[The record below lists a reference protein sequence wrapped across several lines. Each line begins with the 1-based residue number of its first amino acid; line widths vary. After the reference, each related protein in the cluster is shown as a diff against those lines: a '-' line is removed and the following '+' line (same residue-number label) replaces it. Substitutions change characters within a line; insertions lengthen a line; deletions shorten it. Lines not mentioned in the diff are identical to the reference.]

1 MAALKKNDIIN
12 VFRNG
17 PMVGELRL
25 GMITHKIMKK
35 SPFRMAG
42 EPGIEQ
48 HPVGSLESD
57 VELRFNGVKV
67 KNAFQTQDIDKIL
80 DAIAQKGDQ
89 RPFRTKHR
97 KKADRQY
104 YNIGQL
110 EKTTEFGGQG
120 GGKES
125 DPHEV
130 MTAALILK
138 YGGRG
143 INAVPAND
151 YSSFNNAKTSVEK
164 LKSAAGRVVGS
175 KPKEVSAFH
184 VGKLQAYAQAVS
196 AANGFL
202 SRKESGSSV
211 KAVYQTGSKWQ
222 TILQR
227 EGLRITNHK
236 FMMNKDYN
244 SSDLIVE
251 LEATEAKRYVGISL
265 KKKGAGKA
273 AADPTVIN
281 KTVMGADGLVTMLV
295 RTKGSGINL
304 GSIVDQKFKAIYR
317 ARSQFFFDV
326 IEDYL
331 SAKDPKVQ
339 KRYMTRFGIHQKKNS
354 VLESGSKTKRDETQ
368 QEAIERFLYEKPG
381 GLQTYIG
388 ANRIRGHRIVK
399 LAQTIPMDMLT
410 KSLKEQNPNTPNVRN
425 EYFRAFDS
433 LFMEPMMAK
442 PLCMALL
449 NIIFKTDLMSDLAK
463 QRPADASQFFFTL
476 ITGRGDADTGSIR
489 VEQAGELFEG
499 GTTSILENL
508 LKPTKTYQPT
518 FSVVRDPRT
527 KPAFEGGPAKTV
539 HFVRVSG
546 KDLAKVEMRYK
557 GSITPEPQ
565 FQAYITPVFKD
576 MYKKQYVANHSW

>member
-202 SRKESGSSV
+202 SRKEPGSTV

-227 EGLRITNHK
+227 EGLRLTKHK
-236 FMMNKDYN
+236 FMQGKDYN

-295 RTKGSGINL
+295 RSKGSGINL

-339 KRYMTRFGIHQKKNS
+339 KRYMTRFGIYQKKNH
-354 VLESGSKTKRDETQ
+354 VLETGSKFQ
-368 QEAIERFLYEKPG
+368 Q
-381 GLQTYIG
+381 
-388 ANRIRGHRIVK
+388 
-399 LAQTIPMDMLT
+399 
-410 KSLKEQNPNTPNVRN
+410 
-425 EYFRAFDS
+425 
-433 LFMEPMMAK
+433 
-442 PLCMALL
+442 
-449 NIIFKTDLMSDLAK
+449 
-463 QRPADASQFFFTL
+463 
-476 ITGRGDADTGSIR
+476 
-489 VEQAGELFEG
+489 
-499 GTTSILENL
+499 
-508 LKPTKTYQPT
+508 
-518 FSVVRDPRT
+518 
-527 KPAFEGGPAKTV
+527 
-539 HFVRVSG
+539 
-546 KDLAKVEMRYK
+546 
-557 GSITPEPQ
+557 
-565 FQAYITPVFKD
+565 
-576 MYKKQYVANHSW
+576 